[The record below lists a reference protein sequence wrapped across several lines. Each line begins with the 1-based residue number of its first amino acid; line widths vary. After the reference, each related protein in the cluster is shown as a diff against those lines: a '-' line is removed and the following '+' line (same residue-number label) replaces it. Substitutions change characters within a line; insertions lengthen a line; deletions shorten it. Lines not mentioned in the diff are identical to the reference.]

1 MTTMSNN
8 SYHWYF
14 AYSANMNS
22 IKTKIIATIGPCTD
36 KYDVLKKLHKA
47 GMNVAR
53 INMSH
58 ATHRDAQNVIDLV
71 CQINAEQS
79 ADYGPIG
86 LLLDTQGPEIRT
98 GVHQGDIDLKVGDIV
113 NLTIR
118 EDLDVETSSIQ
129 INYKGLIKSV
139 SKGSRISIDNG
150 LINFRV
156 LAKDNENLT
165 CKVLDGGK
173 LGSKRHVN
181 LPGVRVDLPSIT
193 KKDRKDINLAIKN
206 NISFIALSFVRS
218 AQDIYELRAILKKNK
233 SSAKIIAKIENQE
246 GLDNIHEITKAT
258 DIVMVARG
266 DLGIETDLADLPNI
280 QRRIMYATA
289 KWGKRS
295 IVATHLLESMI
306 INPTPTRAEVTDVAN
321 AIYEGADAVMLSGE
335 TSVGKYPV
343 QCIKML
349 KKIATKTENFRT
361 LGYEEFLSDKS
372 DWQNIAIGARDL
384 ASRIDADGIVV
395 VTRSGQTAD
404 VISSTKPFRMP
415 IYAFTNN
422 LDTFQQLS
430 LVGGMQPHYMK
441 SISNQ
446 TTTINKIKLILASKT
461 RSKKS
466 LKFVLIGGVYSVSHS
481 DSIQIIST

>member
-1 MTTMSNN
+1 
-8 SYHWYF
+8 
-14 AYSANMNS
+14 MNS
-22 IKTKIIATIGPCTD
+22 TKTKIIATIGPCTD
-36 KYDVLKKLHKA
+36 TYDVLKKLHKA

-58 ATHRDAQNVIDLV
+58 ATHGDAQNVIDIV
-71 CQINAEQS
+71 RQINSEQS
-79 ADYGPIG
+79 TDYGPIG

-98 GVHQGDIDLKVGDIV
+98 GVNQGDIDLKVGDIV

-118 EDLDVETSSIQ
+118 EDIDVETSSIQ

-150 LINFRV
+150 LINFKV
-156 LAKDNENLT
+156 LEKDNENLK

-218 AQDIYELRAILKKNK
+218 AHDIHELRDILKKKK

-246 GLDNIHEITKAT
+246 GLDNIHEITKAA

-280 QRRIMYATA
+280 QRRIMYVTA

-306 INPTPTRAEVTDVAN
+306 VNPTPTRAEVTDVAN

-349 KKIATKTENFRT
+349 KQIAAKTENFRT
-361 LGYEEFLSDKS
+361 LGYERFLSDKS

-384 ASRIDADGIVV
+384 ASRINADGIVV

-415 IYAFTNN
+415 IHAFTNSQE
-422 LDTFQQLS
+422 TFQQLS
-430 LVGGMQPHYMK
+430 LVGGMQPYFMK